1 MQPTGR
7 FTSIHS
13 QLSYVAVMP
22 MGTEHLHMAQQ
33 AFIRIAGYD
42 PTLSRQESSHHLMV
56 VDNVA
61 RALERANAN
70 SNFAKLAPREK
81 MKAAEQLV
89 QQSLQ
94 ALSLSQALQGAA
106 LNTGTATRQLLA
118 NAFQP
123 DTDNF
128 IHSIMSA
135 HVPSPRIMTNSAVSK
150 GSFEV
155 GKLN

>member
-42 PTLSRQESSHHLMV
+42 PTLSKQQTTHHLHV
-56 VDNVA
+56 VENVA
-61 RALERANAN
+61 RALERANVQP
-70 SNFAKLAPREK
+70 SFAKLPPRDK

-94 ALSLSQALQGAA
+94 ALHLASALQGAA

-118 NAFQP
+118 NALTP
-123 DTDNF
+123 ASDNF

-135 HVPSPRIMTNSAVSK
+135 HVPSPRIMANSAIQG
-150 GSFEV
+150 GSFEI
-155 GKLN
+155 GSLN

>member
-1 MQPTGR
+1 MQQTGR
-7 FTSIHS
+7 FSSIHS

-42 PTLSRQESSHHLMV
+42 PTLSKQQSSHHLHV
-56 VDNVA
+56 VENVA
-61 RALERANAN
+61 RALERA
-70 SNFAKLAPREK
+70 SLQSTFAKLPPRDK

-94 ALSLSQALQGAA
+94 ALHLANALQGAA
-106 LNTGTATRQLLA
+106 LNAGTATRQLIA
-118 NAFQP
+118 NALNP
-123 DTDNF
+123 ASDNF

-135 HVPSPRIMTNSAVSK
+135 HVPSPRIMANSAIPA
-150 GSFEV
+150 GSYEI

>member
-7 FTSIHS
+7 FSSIHS

-42 PTLSRQESSHHLMV
+42 PTLSKQQSSHHLHV
-56 VDNVA
+56 VENVA
-61 RALERANAN
+61 RALERANLQ
-70 SNFAKLAPREK
+70 STFSKLPPREK

-94 ALSLSQALQGAA
+94 ALHLANALQGAA
-106 LNTGTATRQLLA
+106 LNAGTATRQLIA
-118 NAFQP
+118 NALNP
-123 DTDNF
+123 ASDNF

-135 HVPSPRIMTNSAVSK
+135 HVPSPRIMANSAIPS
-150 GSFEV
+150 GSYEV

>member
-1 MQPTGR
+1 MQTTPR
-7 FTSIHS
+7 FSTMHS

-33 AFIRIAGYD
+33 AFVRIAGYD
-42 PTLSRQESSHHLMV
+42 PLLKKKETSHHLMV
-56 VDNVA
+56 VENVA
-61 RALERANAN
+61 KALERANQQSA
-70 SNFAKLAPREK
+70 FAKLAPRQK
-81 MKAAEQLV
+81 MQAAEQLV

-94 ALSLSQALQGAA
+94 ALNLSQALQGAA

-118 NAFQP
+118 NALNP
-123 DTDNF
+123 SADNF
-128 IHSIMSA
+128 IHSLMSA
-135 HVPSPRIMTNSAVSK
+135 HIPSPRIMPGAVST